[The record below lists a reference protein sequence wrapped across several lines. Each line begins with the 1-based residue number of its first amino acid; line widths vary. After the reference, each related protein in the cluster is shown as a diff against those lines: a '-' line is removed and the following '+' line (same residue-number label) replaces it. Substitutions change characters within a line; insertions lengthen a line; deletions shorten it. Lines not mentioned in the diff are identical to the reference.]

1 MVSFPAGR
9 ARHSVEVMHQVLL
22 ATLPGIAALLWYFGA
37 GVLIQILLAGTAAL
51 GSEALALR
59 LRGLPVRTGLGDGS
73 ALLSGVLLGI
83 ALPPLAPWW
92 LALSGSAFAM
102 LLVKHPFGGLG
113 NNLFNPAMA
122 AYAMLLVSFPG
133 ALTHWPAPLPLLPEN
148 QPWPGLFAAARAIF
162 VPDAAIDVLAMAT
175 PLSAFRDN
183 RSLLVAQFYAT
194 DPLFAAGSFAAVG
207 WEAVNLGFLLGG
219 IYLALCRTIDWR
231 TPVALLGTLALLA
244 WLGNDGGS
252 SASAGPPGLHLLSG
266 ATMLGAFFIAT
277 DPVTLAASRRGR
289 LLCGLL
295 AGALLFAI
303 RARGGYPD
311 GVAFAVLLMNL
322 AVPLIDRGT
331 IPRPPGTTRRHRRPQ
346 QPWQQP

>member
-1 MVSFPAGR
+1 MDGFPAGR
-9 ARHSVEVMHQVLL
+9 ARYSAQVMHQVLL
-22 ATLPGIAALLWYFGA
+22 ALLPGIAALLWYFGA
-37 GVLIQILLAGTAAL
+37 GVLIQVLLAGAAAL

-59 LRGLPVRTGLGDGS
+59 LRGLPVRAGLGDGS
-73 ALLSGVLLGI
+73 ALLTGVLLGI

-92 LALSGSAFAM
+92 LAVSGGAFAM
-102 LLVKHPFGGLG
+102 LVVKHPFGGLG

-122 AYAMLLVSFPG
+122 AYAMLLVSFPD
-133 ALTHWPAPLPLLPEN
+133 ALAHWPAPLPLLPDN
-148 QPWPGLFAAARAIF
+148 QPWPGLFAAAGAIF
-162 VPDAAIDVLAMAT
+162 LPGTAAIDAVAMAT
-175 PLSAFRDN
+175 PLAAFRDN
-183 RSLLVAQFYAT
+183 RSLLVAQFYAA

-207 WEAVNLGFLLGG
+207 WETVNLGFLLGG
-219 IYLALCRTIDWR
+219 IYLAVCRTIDWR
-231 TPVALLGTLALLA
+231 APVAMLATLALLA

-252 SASAGPPGLHLLSG
+252 SASKGPPGLHLLSG

-295 AGALLFAI
+295 VGALLFAI

-331 IPRPPGTTRRHRRPQ
+331 IPRPPGTARRHRRSR
-346 QPWQQP
+346 QP